1 MEEIKNKPKTKA
13 QKEREKSDA
22 TFKKLEEQASK
33 LKEKAKK
40 RQKENLDSS
49 KNPEEIQYD
58 GKYICAKCP
67 AENGYTFK
75 SHLKAS
81 MLKHLSEEHPDDFEK
96 NSKKLKKNPV
106 ETNAENTGS
115 IPLLKSQM
123 K

>member
-1 MEEIKNKPKTKA
+1 
-13 QKEREKSDA
+13 
-22 TFKKLEEQASK
+22 
-33 LKEKAKK
+33 
-40 RQKENLDSS
+40 
-49 KNPEEIQYD
+49 
-58 GKYICAKCP
+58 
-67 AENGYTFK
+67 
-75 SHLKAS
+75 